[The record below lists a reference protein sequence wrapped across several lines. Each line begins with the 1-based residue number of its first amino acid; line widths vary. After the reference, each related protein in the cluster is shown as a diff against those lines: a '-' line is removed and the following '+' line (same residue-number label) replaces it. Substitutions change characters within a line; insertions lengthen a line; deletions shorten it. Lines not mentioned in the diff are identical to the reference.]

1 LTEPATGP
9 IRKRFRSWRRLPLS
23 FQLILIGIIVGVTWL
38 LTARLSADRVAEKQ
52 RDLNNLRDQ
61 LHQAEVSGAR
71 VLTDVMTMA
80 AAHRGHLMTGGPRYL
95 EVYEQAR
102 RAFGIDIGGL
112 TAVMARDARVRVDAE
127 RLIALV
133 AGWDRDIVRALGE
146 QVPGGWTARRNDLA
160 TDSLILGVAM
170 TDEFRAIHTRM
181 MRALREDVIRLEA
194 ESETEAALD
203 EWESFLL
210 RAAAVAIFALLL
222 TMLLRLVSQSLQQVV
237 RSAQALDAGR
247 YEEAR
252 LPNAHRAPNEEMAS
266 LARTFDRLA
275 RSIEQREGQLQDDIE
290 QLKELERLKADFV
303 STVSHELR
311 TPLTSMRGALGLL
324 LSGAGGELSPKGRD
338 LLRIALTNT
347 DRLIRLINDILDIEK
362 IDAGHVQI
370 RRDRLRLL
378 PIVESTLAGLEG
390 LARDADARLGAE
402 RPLRGRMRP
411 LRDGVYTRNRDR
423 AIGAIGDF
431 AQAGDRGESHLALRE
446 HGALHF
452 EITEPILLGVERRN
466 NAAQRLRAQLRTQ
479 LFAEASQL
487 RGGGRVRRRHQECLS
502 IRLVGAPG
510 GTTPL
515 PELAEGKQRVG
526 VVGMRGNPRGQGGFG
541 LRDASGPGEC
551 RGAAKD
557 RIARVRRGREDG
569 VVLRNGLIVATGPR
583 IRAPECNA
591 PLGVVL
597 NAHVKPQRRGCLG
610 EAIRP
615 GMEQAHAKE
624 RAGVVAGVDA
634 HNSVVRRK
642 GGRVIL
648 TRPCGVSRSQTGR
661 EIRACIGER
670 SLLCSEGS
678 RAEEPHENQ
687 RCASHQRADQS
698 VERCSLP
705 HWMLS
710 VPRAD

>member
-1 LTEPATGP
+1 VDLTEPATGP

-127 RLIALV
+127 RLIALL

-237 RSAQALDAGR
+237 RSAEALDAGR
-247 YEEAR
+247 YEDAR

-390 LARDADARLGAE
+390 LARDADVRLEVGECADIEIFGDADRLTQVFTNLVSNAVKFSPKGAAVELSGVLSDGNVRVSVRDHGPGISPEFASRIFGRFQQAESAELRRSGGTGLGLSISKAITEMHAGRIGFQSAEGGGTEFYVELPVAPNPTGDIDARPGVLIVEDDESMRDVLCALLE
-402 RPLRGRMRP
+402 PFSRPIPAGDAIAAWSVLEQTPVRVVILDTGLPGMDGLSFAKRMRADTRFRTIAV
-411 LRDGVYTRNRDR
+411 LLYSASEFTVQDLKASGIRVSDAFVKTRD
-423 AIGAIGDF
+423 
-431 AQAGDRGESHLALRE
+431 S
-446 HGALHF
+446 
-452 EITEPILLGVERRN
+452 
-466 NAAQRLRAQLRTQ
+466 
-479 LFAEASQL
+479 EASL
-487 RGGGRVRRRHQECLS
+487 VDRVRR
-502 IRLVGAPG
+502 
-510 GTTPL
+510 
-515 PELAEGKQRVG
+515 EL
-526 VVGMRGNPRGQGGFG
+526 QG
-541 LRDASGPGEC
+541 
-551 RGAAKD
+551 
-557 RIARVRRGREDG
+557 
-569 VVLRNGLIVATGPR
+569 
-583 IRAPECNA
+583 
-591 PLGVVL
+591 
-597 NAHVKPQRRGCLG
+597 
-610 EAIRP
+610 
-615 GMEQAHAKE
+615 
-624 RAGVVAGVDA
+624 
-634 HNSVVRRK
+634 
-642 GGRVIL
+642 L
-648 TRPCGVSRSQTGR
+648 T
-661 EIRACIGER
+661 
-670 SLLCSEGS
+670 
-678 RAEEPHENQ
+678 N
-687 RCASHQRADQS
+687 
-698 VERCSLP
+698 
-705 HWMLS
+705 
-710 VPRAD
+710 